1 MKGLVGANV
10 PILALFAFKKSLNI
24 RGFVSKNIIVASLL
38 TKNRTQLVSTNM
50 QKKTQKKKNKNAY
63 TRNRTTQKTGTLF
76 VIFQHTIY
84 GQKMKEDTG
93 VFASYT

>member
-1 MKGLVGANV
+1 MGANV

-24 RGFVSKNIIVASLL
+24 RGFVPKNIVAASLL
-38 TKNRTQLVSTNM
+38 TKNRTQLVSSNM
-50 QKKTQKKKNKNAY
+50 QKKNAKKKEKQNAY
-63 TRNRTTQKTGTLF
+63 TRNRTTQKTGTFF